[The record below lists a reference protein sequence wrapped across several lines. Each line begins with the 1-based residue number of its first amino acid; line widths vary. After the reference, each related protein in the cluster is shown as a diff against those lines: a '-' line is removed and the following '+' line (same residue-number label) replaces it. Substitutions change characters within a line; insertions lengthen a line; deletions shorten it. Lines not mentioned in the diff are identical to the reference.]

1 MAVTKPYVS
10 TRKRVKAA
18 AEAKDAPKKLGRPV
32 GSKNKPKTDKAVD
45 WEALAKKLQRAL
57 AKQIQ
62 ETEELEWQIRIYR
75 DTIDEQEVVI
85 ANLEDRSWLSRLFNL
100 KG

>member
-1 MAVTKPYVS
+1 MAVTKEYVS

-18 AEAKDAPKKLGRPV
+18 AVAKDAPAKRGRPA
-32 GSKNKPKTDKAVD
+32 GSKNKPKTDKPVD

-57 AKQIQ
+57 AKQIKDNERMEWQ
-62 ETEELEWQIRIYR
+62 VSVYRQTIESQLQQFDELE
-75 DTIDEQEVVI
+75 
-85 ANLEDRSWLSRLFNL
+85 NRSWLSRLFNL

>member
-1 MAVTKPYVS
+1 MAVTTTQTGYVS

-18 AEAKDAPKKLGRPV
+18 AEAAPKKRGRPV
-32 GSKNKPKTDKAVD
+32 GSKTKKPVD

-57 AKQIQ
+57 AAEIKHNDG
-62 ETEELEWQIRIYR
+62 LEYEISVLREHIY
-75 DTIDEQEVVI
+75 
-85 ANLEDRSWLSRLFNL
+85 NLENRSWLSRMFNL